1 MSGKEGMVRIE
12 WKYAEDFKRAYVT
25 NMFGIAGDYDYHL
38 IFGAPN
44 VMMQQDASSTP
55 KAQGEYKIEAVM
67 PFRTMKELRNLL
79 DDTIRNVELR
89 FGEIKL
95 PKKPEDMFKQP

>member
-1 MSGKEGMVRIE
+1 MSGKEGVLRIE
-12 WKYAEDFKRAYVT
+12 WKYAEDFKRTYVT
-25 NMFGIAGDYDYHL
+25 NTFGLAGDYDYRL
-38 IFGAPN
+38 IFGGPS
-44 VMMQQDASSTP
+44 VIMQQDASATP
-55 KAQGEYKIEAVM
+55 KAEGEYKVEVVL

-79 DDTIRNVELR
+79 DDAIKHIELR

>member
-1 MSGKEGMVRIE
+1 
-12 WKYAEDFKRAYVT
+12 
-25 NMFGIAGDYDYHL
+25 
-38 IFGAPN
+38 
-44 VMMQQDASSTP
+44 MQQDPSATP
-55 KAQGEYKIEAVM
+55 KADGEYKVEVIL

-79 DDTIRNVELR
+79 DDAVRNIELR

>member
-1 MSGKEGMVRIE
+1 MGTKEGVLRIE
-12 WKYAEDFKRAYVT
+12 WKYAEDFKRIHST
-25 NMFGIAGDYDYHL
+25 NIFGLAGDYDYRL
-38 IFGAPN
+38 IFGGPN
-44 VMMQQDASSTP
+44 IIMQQDPSATP
-55 KAQGEYKIEAVM
+55 KADGEYKVEVIL

-79 DDTIRNVELR
+79 DDAVRNIELR